1 MGARNDEEDAWRIR
15 LGSKTGGRMLQ
26 GPPYRSFA
34 ILRCAKIKTL
44 GNMGASLQHTFRERD
59 TPNAD
64 TRRTPTTPSWSAAT
78 TAKPSSMP
86 GRTVPLRRSAAMRS
100 MGWNTLWVGLQKP

>member
-1 MGARNDEEDAWRIR
+1 MGARDDEER
-15 LGSKTGGRMLQ
+15 LRFDRRVRGRMPHL
-26 GPPYRSFA
+26 GAARSFA

-64 TRRTPTTPSWSAAT
+64 TRRTPDNTILVGGDNSQAVLNAWKERAPE
-78 TAKPSSMP
+78 KI
-86 GRTVPLRRSAAMRS
+86 RSNAVQGMRPRH
-100 MGWNTLWVGLQKP
+100 T